1 MCQTLYLGSRFEKVS
16 KGGPHLS
23 VNMDSARDNKSKLH
37 SQGFI
42 ATVVARQRGVQGRG
56 AQLHG
61 WVKRATWSGSF
72 LGGRGVN
79 YGQDGMNV

>member
-1 MCQTLYLGSRFEKVS
+1 MCQTLHLGSRFAKVS

-23 VNMDSARDNKSKLH
+23 VNTGSAKVNKSKLH

-42 ATVVARQRGVQGRG
+42 ATVLARQRGVQGRG

-61 WVKRATWSGSF
+61 WVKRATGRGSF